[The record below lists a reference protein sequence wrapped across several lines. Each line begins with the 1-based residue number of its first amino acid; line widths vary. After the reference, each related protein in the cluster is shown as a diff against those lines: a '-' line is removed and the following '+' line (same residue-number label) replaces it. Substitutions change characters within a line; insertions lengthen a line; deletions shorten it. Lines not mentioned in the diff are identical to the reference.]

1 MSSRMERYYNSD
13 TVKKKRSQRN
23 QELYRTIYED
33 GKYSNIEGI
42 ASIEKNN
49 EIDISKVREMLKNRE
64 DYRKQKNYR
73 TSIKTKEKKEQP
85 KEEEFLLDNNEKTY
99 DIRDVLNKVKDE
111 KPEEDDRYL
120 SLNDDNYDFLKEL
133 KAKKENP
140 KKQEEELKD
149 MIDTITSTS
158 MLNKMEDKDLSFD
171 LLDDLDSVDDIDT
184 DTVEVEPTENQIDK
198 SFFTASMKIKKEDFA
213 DIYEQTK
220 DKRRKIKRDIIIII
234 VLLILIA
241 VVGVIIFK
249 ILKS

>member
-1 MSSRMERYYNSD
+1 MSSRMERYYKSD
-13 TVKKKRSQRN
+13 TVKKKRSQKN

-33 GKYSNIEGI
+33 GQYSNIEGI

-49 EIDISKVREMLKNRE
+49 EIDISKVKEMLKNRE
-64 DYRKQKNYR
+64 DYRRQKNYR
-73 TSIKTKEKKEQP
+73 TSIKPKEVKEQP
-85 KEEEFLLDNNEKTY
+85 KEDEFLLDNNEKTY

-133 KAKKENP
+133 KEKKENP
-140 KKQEEELKD
+140 NKQDEELKD
-149 MIDTITSTS
+149 MIDTITNTS

-171 LLDDLDSVDDIDT
+171 LLDDLDSVEDDDT
-184 DTVEVEPTENQIDK
+184 DIVEEPTETQIDK

-220 DKRRKIKRDIIIII
+220 DKRRKIKRDIIIIV
-234 VLLILIA
+234 VLVVLIA
-241 VVGVIIFK
+241 IVGFVIFK